1 MKNTT
6 EQERFDNEEEF
17 HDNWALSE
25 DVANIDVMNIN
36 ESITAP
42 EMRHITKSLGDITN
56 KKLLDLGCGLGEA
69 SVYFAIKGANVTAT
83 DISGKMLELTKDLGK
98 RYNVDIT
105 THKSTAEELLL
116 GNKKKFDI
124 IYAGNLFHHIQID
137 EVMPRLTAILK
148 DDGRLVSW
156 DPIAY
161 NPIINVYRRMA
172 MKVRTVDEH
181 PLKVKDI
188 RNFNNYFGKVE
199 LKYFWFSTLT
209 IFIIMALVQFR
220 NPNKVRYW
228 KKVVE
233 EGNKWAPIYKPLAAL
248 DRLLLTIFPPFKYL
262 CWNVVVIASQPKANK
277 SV

>member
-262 CWNVVVIASQPKANK
+262 CWNVVVIASQQKANK

>member
-1 MKNTT
+1 MEKIQNTT
-6 EQERFDNEEEF
+6 EKERFNNEEEF

-25 DVANIDVMNIN
+25 NVENIDVMNIN

-42 EMRHITKSLGDITN
+42 EMRYITKSLGDITG

-69 SVYFAIKGANVTAT
+69 SVYFAIKGAKVTST

-98 RYNVDIT
+98 RYGVDIT

-116 GNKKKFDI
+116 GNEKQFDI
-124 IYAGNLFHHIQID
+124 IYAGNLFHHID
-137 EVMPRLTAILK
+137 MNEVLPRLTAILK

-188 RNFNNYFGKVE
+188 KSFENYFGKVE
-199 LKYFWFSTLT
+199 LKYFWFSTLI
-209 IFIIMALVQFR
+209 IFIIMALFQFR

-233 EGNKWAPIYKPLAAL
+233 EGKKWAPIYRPLAAL
-248 DRLLLTIFPPFKYL
+248 DRFLLMIFPPFKYL
-262 CWNVVVIASQPKANK
+262 CWNVVVIASQPKSK
-277 SV
+277 